1 MSNEKMEHYKAL
13 YSKYIEHAVELH
25 NYHQVFINH
34 VGEESGQSVRSN
46 LRNMIRLER
55 ELQKASLAAYL
66 EHKQNNR
73 DKRQRLREERAYR
86 KANPLKRGR
95 PKKEKKNDNN

>member
-1 MSNEKMEHYKAL
+1 MEHYKAL

-25 NYHQVFINH
+25 NYHQVFINN

-46 LRNMIRLER
+46 IRNMIRLEK
-55 ELQKASLAAYL
+55 ELQKASLAAYQ

-73 DKRQRLREERAYR
+73 DRRQRLREERAYR

-95 PKKEKKNDNN
+95 KPNKEK